1 MIYIRTESDQRMDRE
16 QKFISVVAYV
26 HNAESEIE
34 YFLDHVMEEFR
45 RLFVRTELI
54 LVNDGSTDGSLD
66 RIHTYFDTH
75 DEDYIVSIIRM
86 GRYQGMESSMNAG
99 RDLAI
104 GDYVYEFDD
113 LHVDYDLSMI
123 EQVYRSC
130 LQGHDIVAA
139 SGNARMKT
147 TSRLFYRIYNQASRS
162 QNNLGQE
169 TFRILSR
176 RAINR
181 VKSIGAYIPYRKA
194 VYNNCGLAVN
204 TVSYQSSDAKGSL
217 TRHSVNNDR
226 TDLALDS
233 FIYFT
238 SVMEKVSLGICILF
252 FVFTIAVL
260 IYVIASYF
268 MDNHLQSGWVSMMG
282 FLSLGFMGVFG
293 LLTIILKYLS
303 VIVDL
308 IFRHQRYLIEDIEKI
323 AKT

>member
-1 MIYIRTESDQRMDRE
+1 MDRE

-26 HNAESEIE
+26 HNAENEIG

-104 GDYVYEFDD
+104 GDYVFEFDD
-113 LHVDYDLSMI
+113 LHVDYDLSVI
-123 EQVYRSC
+123 ENVYRSC

-139 SGNARMKT
+139 SGNARMKA
-147 TSRLFYRIYNQASRS
+147 TSRLFYHIYNQASRS

-194 VYNNCGLAVN
+194 VYNN
-204 TVSYQSSDAKGSL
+204 
-217 TRHSVNNDR
+217 
-226 TDLALDS
+226 
-233 FIYFT
+233 
-238 SVMEKVSLGICILF
+238 
-252 FVFTIAVL
+252 
-260 IYVIASYF
+260 
-268 MDNHLQSGWVSMMG
+268 
-282 FLSLGFMGVFG
+282 
-293 LLTIILKYLS
+293 
-303 VIVDL
+303 
-308 IFRHQRYLIEDIEKI
+308 
-323 AKT
+323 